1 MQICLD
7 HSIDGIAAKLCL
19 RRDSRNARVVLV
31 SSATHGEGKSTLSL
45 QLAKRLARTGAST
58 LLVDFDLRKPTMHHV
73 FDVPR
78 GPGLS
83 EFLRGESEL
92 GAIVRATE
100 FDNLSLLPAGSP
112 FADSLGTLSNGVTR
126 SLFKQVRDQFEFVVV
141 DGSPILPVVD
151 SLLASQHVDSVVLSI
166 RRDVSTAARVQSA
179 CNQLTQFGV
188 EEVVAVLTGSTEDLY
203 YYDSGQD
210 QFALAADDKP
220 KPR

>member
-1 MQICLD
+1 MAPVGLLLWWDVRARRINSLHD
-7 HSIDGIAAKLCL
+7 ISHGLGLRVIGTVPHITISAAVAKQAEFSASSGK
-19 RRDSRNARVVLV
+19 RRSVSTTRSMASRPNSACAATHAMLESCWS

-92 GAIVRATE
+92 ATIVRTTD

-112 FADSLGTLSNGVTR
+112 FSDSLGTLANGVTR
-126 SLFKQVRDQFEFVVV
+126 SLFKQLRDQYR
-141 DGSPILPVVD
+141 
-151 SLLASQHVDSVVLSI
+151 I
-166 RRDVSTAARVQSA
+166 RGRRW
-179 CNQLTQFGV
+179 
-188 EEVVAVLTGSTEDLY
+188 
-203 YYDSGQD
+203 
-210 QFALAADDKP
+210 
-220 KPR
+220 

>member
-1 MQICLD
+1 MAPVGLLLWWDVRARRINSLGDISQGLGLRVIGTVPHITNSAQSRTKPNSRKQRKMQVCLD

-83 EFLRGESEL
+83 EFFRGESEL
-92 GAIVRATE
+92 GAIVRGTD
-100 FDNLSLLPAGSP
+100 FDNLSLLPAG
-112 FADSLGTLSNGVTR
+112 FAICRFLGNALQR
-126 SLFKQVRDQFEFVVV
+126 RDTIVIQ
-141 DGSPILPVVD
+141 
-151 SLLASQHVDSVVLSI
+151 ASSRSI
-166 RRDVSTAARVQSA
+166 RVRGR
-179 CNQLTQFGV
+179 
-188 EEVVAVLTGSTEDLY
+188 
-203 YYDSGQD
+203 
-210 QFALAADDKP
+210 
-220 KPR
+220 